1 MIIVLIVCLSMSVN
15 FVSLDLLEF
24 GVVEVVLY
32 NVWFVIW
39 MIFVF
44 FVGMVGLDVYVNVV
58 KIVKMK
64 IVIVMEF
71 VKVGVMVYIMGNV
84 VIFFVF

>member
-1 MIIVLIVCLSMSVN
+1 M
-15 FVSLDLLEF
+15 
-24 GVVEVVLY
+24 
-32 NVWFVIW
+32 
-39 MIFVF
+39 
-44 FVGMVGLDVYVNVV
+44 MVGLDVYVNVV

-64 IVIVMEF
+64 DVMVMEF